1 MRIGIWL
8 CSGLAVL
15 AFGCASGKTTF
26 NSKVDLQSAPPLT
39 RVFIMSRV
47 KNAGFNKNVYEGFD
61 KGIREGFGSCGV
73 QSEVM
78 HVNDLD
84 LDPDQRFA
92 EAVERFHPDAVL
104 FVRQSGGN
112 VIVGQYSTNSDLIID
127 MQFRAPDAKKPFWHA
142 RSEFTM
148 TTENMYRD
156 DTATGAKFAN
166 DTIDRLQ
173 VDGLLKDC
181 KAGPQPPEQEVS
193 HAR

>member
-1 MRIGIWL
+1 ILL
-8 CSGLAVL
+8 CSGVTVL
-15 AFGCASGKTTF
+15 AFGCSSGKTTF
-26 NSKVDLQSAPPLT
+26 NSKADLQAAPPLT
-39 RVFIMSRV
+39 RVFVISRV
-47 KNAGFNKNVYEGFD
+47 QNAGFNNKVY
-61 KGIREGFGSCGV
+61 EGFGSCGV

-78 HVNDLD
+78 HVNDMD

-92 EAVERFHPDAVL
+92 EALERFHPDAVL

-112 VIVGQYSTNSDLIID
+112 VIIGQYSTNSDLIID
-127 MQFRAPDAKKPFWHA
+127 MKFLAPDAKKPFWHA

-156 DTATGAKFAN
+156 DTATGTKFAN

-181 KAGPQPPEQEVS
+181 KARP
-193 HAR
+193 